1 MKRCKLRILLVAV
14 AVALGATAAAE
25 KLHVLVLT
33 DIENEPDDGMSTVRF
48 ALGHVQAQPA
58 VRAAAKL
65 QRPGGTLRWSA
76 DVLRQKPEWYESAEA
91 RAIADS
97 VIRYQSPQGAW
108 PKNIDLATLPRSAA
122 DIPSP
127 ADGRANTIDNGATTT
142 PMKFL
147 ALMVEA
153 TKEAKYRQAFERG
166 MDYLL
171 AAQYPNG
178 GWPQFFPLRKG
189 YYSRITYND
198 NAIVNVLTVLRDA
211 AGKPPY
217 GFVDDARR
225 ARARA
230 AVARGVDVILRTQVK
245 QDGRLTAWCAQH
257 DERTLEPA
265 WGRTY
270 EPPSLSGSETVG
282 IVRFLME
289 IDRPAPAIVAAVDG
303 AVAWLRAVAIRGL
316 RLEAFTDAEGVR
328 DTRVVADPS
337 AGPLWARFYE
347 LETNR
352 AIFLGRDS
360 IVRGKLD
367 EIERERRAGYAYYG
381 TWPATLLDRDYPRW
395 RASLPDSGGGLQT
408 Q

>member
-1 MKRCKLRILLVAV
+1 MDRLRLFSIAV
-14 AVALGATAAAE
+14 LFVPAAAS
-25 KLHVLVLT
+25 V
-33 DIENEPDDGMSTVRF
+33 
-48 ALGHVQAQPA
+48 
-58 VRAAAKL
+58 
-65 QRPGGTLRWSA
+65 QRPGVATIRWS
-76 DVLRQKPEWYESAEA
+76 DELLRQKPEWYVSAEA
-91 RAIADS
+91 RAIADN
-97 VIRYQSPQGAW
+97 VIRYQSPQGGW
-108 PKNIDLATLPRSAA
+108 PKNTDLAAPPRSPA
-122 DIPSP
+122 DIPAP
-127 ADGRANTIDNGATTT
+127 DAGTANTIDNGATTT
-142 PMKFL
+142 PMQFL

-153 TKEAKYRQAFERG
+153 TKESKYRRAFERG

-198 NAIVNVLTVLRDA
+198 HALVNVLTALRAAA

-217 GFVDDARR
+217 GFVDDARH

-270 EPPSLSGSETVG
+270 EPPSLSGSESVG

-289 IDRPAPAIVAAVDG
+289 IERPAPAIVAAVDG

-316 RLEAFTDAEGVR
+316 RLEGFTDADGVR

-381 TWPATLLDRDYPRW
+381 TWPATLVDRDYPRW
-395 RASLPDSGGGLQT
+395 RASLGHVAIAGGDRRKDQPRLTATYSGA
-408 Q
+408 

>member
-1 MKRCKLRILLVAV
+1 MRR
-14 AVALGATAAAE
+14 T
-25 KLHVLVLT
+25 VLCLASPVL
-33 DIENEPDDGMSTVRF
+33 M
-48 ALGHVQAQPA
+48 ALGHAEAERPVPPA
-58 VRAAAKL
+58 GNVEEAAA
-65 QRPGGTLRWSA
+65 QVRWSA
-76 DVLRQKPEWYESAEA
+76 ELLRQKPEWYASAEA

-97 VIRYQSPQGAW
+97 VIRYQSPQGGW
-108 PKNIDLATLPRSAA
+108 PKNTDLAAPPRSPA
-122 DIPSP
+122 DIPAP
-127 ADGRANTIDNGATTT
+127 VAGTANTIDNDATTT
-142 PMKFL
+142 PMQFL
-147 ALMVEA
+147 ALMVEP

-211 AGKPPY
+211 AAGKAPY

-257 DERTLEPA
+257 DEETFAPA
-265 WGRTY
+265 WARAY
-270 EPPSLSGSETVG
+270 EPPSLSGSETVS

-289 IDRPAPAIVAAVDG
+289 IERPAPAIVAAVDA
-303 AVAWLRAVAIRGL
+303 AVAWLGAVAIRGL
-316 RLEAFTDAEGVR
+316 RLETFSDADGMR
-328 DTRVVADPS
+328 DRRVVADP
-337 AGPLWARFYE
+337 AARPLWARFYE
-347 LETNR
+347 LGTNR
-352 AIFLGRDS
+352 PIFLGRDS
-360 IVRGKLD
+360 IVRDRLD

-381 TWPATLLDRDYPRW
+381 RWPATLVEREYPRW
-395 RASLPDSGGGLQT
+395 RASLGR
-408 Q
+408 

>member
-1 MKRCKLRILLVAV
+1 MTRVLLLIASG
-14 AVALGATAAAE
+14 L
-25 KLHVLVLT
+25 L
-33 DIENEPDDGMSTVRF
+33 STV
-48 ALGHVQAQPA
+48 AAGSAAQ
-58 VRAAAKL
+58 VRWGAE
-65 QRPGGTLRWSA
+65 
-76 DVLRQKPEWYESAEA
+76 VLRQKPEWYASAEA

-97 VIRYQSPQGAW
+97 VLQYQSPQGAW
-108 PKNIDLATLPRSAA
+108 PKNTDLATPPRSPA

-127 ADGRANTIDNGATTT
+127 TDGRANTIDNGATTT
-142 PMKFL
+142 PMQFL

-153 TKEAKYRQAFERG
+153 TKDAKYRQAFERG

-198 NAIVNVLTVLRDA
+198 NAIANVLTVLRDAA

-230 AVARGVDVILRTQVK
+230 AVARGVDIILRTQLK
-245 QDGRLTAWCAQH
+245 QDGKLTAWCAQH

-265 WGRTY
+265 WARTY
-270 EPPSLSGSETVG
+270 EPPSLSGNESAG
-282 IVRFLME
+282 IVRFLMAIE
-289 IDRPAPAIVAAVDG
+289 RPSPAIVAAVDG

-316 RLEAFTDAEGVR
+316 RLEAFTDAEGMR
-328 DTRVVADPS
+328 DRRVVADPA

-347 LETNR
+347 LGTNR
-352 AIFLGRDS
+352 PIFLGRDS
-360 IVRGKLD
+360 IVRGRLD

-381 TWPATLLDRDYPRW
+381 TWPATLIDRDYPRW
-395 RASLPDSGGGLQT
+395 RASLGHAEIGR
-408 Q
+408 